1 MCPKKS
7 AIFVSKIRRVGGQRP
22 FETSEY
28 SSVLER
34 DQLAAHQQWLER
46 WSASRP
52 QCRPLSNL
60 PPPPSACCCSPASI
74 IHNFPVFSHNFFS
87 NCMTAR
93 VTRHKFKSNL
103 LQLLRLIWNYLER
116 VSAAH
121 RASSRFWE
129 SCLSTCTCTRGSMS
143 FVMMKMQK
151 LKKTT
156 AMRFTIIALP
166 SSCFSL
172 SMWDLWICISTEDF
186 TVLQYYI
193 MCEQLTSVLNVI
205 IWKEDWRQ
213 QTKLDRSLLHSRA
226 LVWIPLLQATLQ
238 LNKHTSMKK
247 FLKSMFDKV

>member
-1 MCPKKS
+1 
-7 AIFVSKIRRVGGQRP
+7 
-22 FETSEY
+22 
-28 SSVLER
+28 
-34 DQLAAHQQWLER
+34 
-46 WSASRP
+46 
-52 QCRPLSNL
+52 
-60 PPPPSACCCSPASI
+60 
-74 IHNFPVFSHNFFS
+74 
-87 NCMTAR
+87 MTAR

-205 IWKEDWRQ
+205 IWKEDWRKQ
-213 QTKLDRSLLHSRA
+213 NLTGAYFTAGHLFESHSCKLLFNWTNIQ
-226 LVWIPLLQATLQ
+226 VW
-238 LNKHTSMKK
+238 
-247 FLKSMFDKV
+247 KSF